1 MKKEKRYPTLYKIKG
16 RVKEKGE
23 TYRTLSEKA
32 DINLNTLSDKIN
44 GYSLFDIEEVGR
56 ICVVL
61 SIPREQIANFF
72 EINIA

>member
-61 SIPREQIANFF
+61 AIPGEQIANFF

>member
-23 TYRTLSEKA
+23 TYRTLSEKV

-56 ICVVL
+56 ICVAL